1 LGFAKEKINLSALDH
16 PGSLIIRPNPSKVNV
31 LGGRIPN
38 LRFWEIAAA
47 TIEDLAFGIR
57 S

>member
-1 LGFAKEKINLSALDH
+1 MEKINLSTLDH

-31 LGGRIPN
+31 LRGRIPN